1 MIGLRELTA
10 GIAEY
15 LAVRTGI
22 AATNR
27 RAESPVYPCLV
38 VEANSRCAGIIACGR
53 QVERQVTV
61 TVTCYPSRRRER
73 EAGLELADRVI
84 DLLTAGFSACGRG
97 FCPKEAEIAADE
109 QERVRVKVL
118 LEFYDLPETPVNVPT
133 AIEKMG
139 TLTLRMEQSKEEE

>member
-15 LAVRTGI
+15 LAAKTGA

-27 RAESPVYPCLV
+27 RVESPVYPCLL
-38 VEANSRCAGIIACGR
+38 VEGESRCAGMIACGR

-73 EAGLELADRVI
+73 EAGLDLADRVH
-84 DLLTAGFSACGRG
+84 DLLAAGFTACDRG
-97 FCPKEAEIAADE
+97 FCPKEAEILTDGQDRAK
-109 QERVRVKVL
+109 VKIL
-118 LEFYDLPETPVNVPT
+118 LEFYDLPEASASPST
-133 AIEKMG
+133 ATEMMG
-139 TLTLRMEQSKEEE
+139 TLALKVGHVEEVR

>member
-15 LAVRTGI
+15 LAAKTGA

-27 RAESPVYPCLV
+27 RVESPVYPCLL
-38 VEANSRCAGIIACGR
+38 VEGESRCAGMIACGR

-73 EAGLELADRVI
+73 EAGLELADEVY
-84 DLLTAGFSACGRG
+84 DAVMPGFQCCGRG
-97 FCPKEAEIAADE
+97 FRPTEAEISTDGQELAQVRFLLEFCDTPGRKHSGSAATETMGALSLRVE
-109 QERVRVKVL
+109 QER
-118 LEFYDLPETPVNVPT
+118 E
-133 AIEKMG
+133 G
-139 TLTLRMEQSKEEE
+139 S